1 MRGASDSGIGAPAE
15 GALPGRAPVMRS
27 RVAPAFLLPAA
38 AGASPRRRPRH
49 PSCEVGAVD
58 LTFRRPTTRQPCSAQ
73 LDSLRGDGGPIAR
86 RTDGQARRR
95 AIGVLAATSELLGE
109 GVSYADLNIE
119 RIATRA
125 GISRTAFYF
134 YFRDKREL
142 LLRLTEDVTDE
153 LYRQG
158 DIWFSGAGEPTA
170 EVAEALQKIGAL
182 YREHGAVLR
191 AIVQAAA
198 TDDEVAVFWHAILD
212 RFVDAT
218 ARRIDELRSD
228 GGTVVA
234 EDARATAFALCW
246 MIERAFNQ
254 QLVLGEPIA
263 HDQLVAALS
272 GIFVR
277 AVYGT

>member
-1 MRGASDSGIGAPAE
+1 MGGQGGQSRGAPTPKRAAVQASVLEATVGLLDE
-15 GALPGRAPVMRS
+15 GA
-27 RVAPAFLLPAA
+27 
-38 AGASPRRRPRH
+38 
-49 PSCEVGAVD
+49 
-58 LTFRRPTTRQPCSAQ
+58 
-73 LDSLRGDGGPIAR
+73 
-86 RTDGQARRR
+86 
-95 AIGVLAATSELLGE
+95 
-109 GVSYADLNIE
+109 SYAELNIE

-142 LLRLTEDVTDE
+142 LLRLTENVTDE

-158 DIWFSGAGEPTA
+158 DIWFSGDGEPAA
-170 EVAEALQKIGAL
+170 ELGRALSNIGSL

-198 TDDEVAVFWHAILD
+198 TDDEIAVSWHRIVD
-212 RFVDAT
+212 RFVHAT
-218 ARRIDELRSD
+218 SRRIEELQRD
-228 GGTVVA
+228 GRAAVH

-254 QLVLGEPIA
+254 QLVLGAPFP
-263 HDQLVAALS
+263 DQALVDALT

-277 AVYGT
+277 AVYGDGRPG

>member
-1 MRGASDSGIGAPAE
+1 MGGQSRDAPTAKRAAVQAAVLQATE
-15 GALPGRAPVMRS
+15 AL
-27 RVAPAFLLPAA
+27 L
-38 AGASPRRRPRH
+38 
-49 PSCEVGAVD
+49 E
-58 LTFRRPTTRQPCSAQ
+58 
-73 LDSLRGDGGPIAR
+73 
-86 RTDGQARRR
+86 
-95 AIGVLAATSELLGE
+95 E

-142 LLRLTEDVTDE
+142 LLRLTEDVVDE

-158 DIWFSGAGEPTA
+158 DIWFSGGGEPAA
-170 EVAEALQKIGAL
+170 ELGEALSNIAAL
-182 YREHGAVLR
+182 YRENGAVLR

-212 RFVDAT
+212 RFVVAT
-218 ARRIDELRSD
+218 TTRIEQLQGSGRSA
-228 GGTVVA
+228 VR
-234 EDARATAFALCW
+234 EDARAAAFVLCW

-254 QLVLGEPIA
+254 QLVLGQPLDEQA
-263 HDQLVAALS
+263 LVDALT

-277 AVYGT
+277 AVYGTD

>member
-1 MRGASDSGIGAPAE
+1 MGGQSRSAPTPKRAAVQAAVLEATE
-15 GALPGRAPVMRS
+15 G
-27 RVAPAFLLPAA
+27 LL
-38 AGASPRRRPRH
+38 
-49 PSCEVGAVD
+49 D
-58 LTFRRPTTRQPCSAQ
+58 
-73 LDSLRGDGGPIAR
+73 
-86 RTDGQARRR
+86 
-95 AIGVLAATSELLGE
+95 E

-142 LLRLTEDVTDE
+142 LLRLTEDVVDE

-158 DIWFSGAGEPTA
+158 DLWFSGQGDATEDLHA
-170 EVAEALQKIGAL
+170 ALRNIAAL
-182 YREHGAVLR
+182 YRENGAVLR

-198 TDDEVAVFWHAILD
+198 TDDEVGVFWHAILD

-218 ARRIDELRSD
+218 TARIEALQATGDSAVR
-228 GGTVVA
+228 
-234 EDARATAFALCW
+234 EDARAAAFVLCW

-254 QLVLGEPIA
+254 QLVLGQPLREDA
-263 HDQLVAALS
+263 LVDAMT

-277 AVYGT
+277 AVYGTG

>member
-1 MRGASDSGIGAPAE
+1 MGGQSRGAPSAKRAAVQAAVLGAT
-15 GALPGRAPVMRS
+15 G
-27 RVAPAFLLPAA
+27 
-38 AGASPRRRPRH
+38 
-49 PSCEVGAVD
+49 
-58 LTFRRPTTRQPCSAQ
+58 
-73 LDSLRGDGGPIAR
+73 
-86 RTDGQARRR
+86 
-95 AIGVLAATSELLGE
+95 ELLRE
-109 GVSYADLNIE
+109 GVSYTDLNIE

-158 DIWFSGAGEPTA
+158 DIWFSGVGEPRA
-170 EVAEALQKIGAL
+170 EVGAALANIGGL
-182 YREHGAVLR
+182 YREHGAVLG

-198 TDDEVAVFWHAILD
+198 TDHEVALFWHAIVD

-218 ARRIDELRSD
+218 ARRIETLRAD
-228 GGTVVA
+228 GDTVVT
-234 EDARATAFALCW
+234 EDPRASAFALCW

-254 QLVLGEPIA
+254 QIVLHEPIA
-263 HDQLVAALS
+263 HDALVEALT

-277 AVYGT
+277 AVYGV

>member
-1 MRGASDSGIGAPAE
+1 MGGQSRGAPTAKRAAVQAAVLDATQ
-15 GALPGRAPVMRS
+15 AL
-27 RVAPAFLLPAA
+27 
-38 AGASPRRRPRH
+38 
-49 PSCEVGAVD
+49 
-58 LTFRRPTTRQPCSAQ
+58 
-73 LDSLRGDGGPIAR
+73 LR
-86 RTDGQARRR
+86 
-95 AIGVLAATSELLGE
+95 E

-158 DIWFSGAGEPTA
+158 DIWFSRRRR
-170 EVAEALQKIGAL
+170 AEAELAAAVANIGTL

-218 ARRIDELRSD
+218 ARRIEALR
-228 GGTVVA
+228 A
-234 EDARATAFALCW
+234 EGRHASSPRTPRASAFALCW

-263 HDQLVAALS
+263 QEALVDALS

-277 AVYGT
+277 AVYGTLTAAVVRPTGSPRSRAARTRTRRSRGAPRRRRRSRRSVVSGRTRRRRMASRRRNFRISRT

>member
-1 MRGASDSGIGAPAE
+1 MGGQSRGAPTAKRAAVQAAVLE
-15 GALPGRAPVMRS
+15 ATQAL
-27 RVAPAFLLPAA
+27 
-38 AGASPRRRPRH
+38 
-49 PSCEVGAVD
+49 
-58 LTFRRPTTRQPCSAQ
+58 
-73 LDSLRGDGGPIAR
+73 LR
-86 RTDGQARRR
+86 
-95 AIGVLAATSELLGE
+95 E
-109 GVSYADLNIE
+109 GVSYNDLNIE
-119 RIATRA
+119 RIATRS

-158 DIWFSGAGEPTA
+158 DIWFSGVGEPPA
-170 EVAEALQKIGAL
+170 EVRAAVANIGAL

-218 ARRIDELRSD
+218 ARRIEALRAE
-228 GGTVVA
+228 GGTVVT
-234 EDARATAFALCW
+234 EDARASAFALCW

-263 HDQLVAALS
+263 QEALVDALS

>member
-1 MRGASDSGIGAPAE
+1 MGGQSRGAPTAK
-15 GALPGRAPVMRS
+15 RA
-27 RVAPAFLLPAA
+27 
-38 AGASPRRRPRH
+38 
-49 PSCEVGAVD
+49 AV
-58 LTFRRPTTRQPCSAQ
+58 QSA
-73 LDSLRGDGGPIAR
+73 
-86 RTDGQARRR
+86 
-95 AIGVLAATSELLGE
+95 VLAATSELLGE

-228 GGTVVA
+228 GFTVVA

-272 GIFVR
+272 GIFIR

>member
-1 MRGASDSGIGAPAE
+1 MAPLARRTEVQTSKRAAVESSVMRATEALLAE
-15 GALPGRAPVMRS
+15 GASYP
-27 RVAPAFLLPAA
+27 
-38 AGASPRRRPRH
+38 
-49 PSCEVGAVD
+49 
-58 LTFRRPTTRQPCSAQ
+58 
-73 LDSLRGDGGPIAR
+73 
-86 RTDGQARRR
+86 
-95 AIGVLAATSELLGE
+95 ELSVE
-109 GVSYADLNIE
+109 Q
-119 RIATRA
+119 IATRA

-158 DIWFSGAGEPTA
+158 DIWFSGDGAPADELG
-170 EVAEALQKIGAL
+170 EALRNIGAL
-182 YREHGAVLR
+182 YREHGAVLG

-218 ARRIDELRSD
+218 ARRIDELRAD

-234 EDARATAFALCW
+234 EDPRACAFALCW

>member
-1 MRGASDSGIGAPAE
+1 MGGQSRGAPTAK
-15 GALPGRAPVMRS
+15 RA
-27 RVAPAFLLPAA
+27 
-38 AGASPRRRPRH
+38 
-49 PSCEVGAVD
+49 AV
-58 LTFRRPTTRQPCSAQ
+58 QSA
-73 LDSLRGDGGPIAR
+73 
-86 RTDGQARRR
+86 
-95 AIGVLAATSELLGE
+95 VLAATSELLGE

-218 ARRIDELRSD
+218 APRIDELRSD

>member
-1 MRGASDSGIGAPAE
+1 MAATTPKRDAVQRAVLRATEDLLAE
-15 GALPGRAPVMRS
+15 GAS
-27 RVAPAFLLPAA
+27 W
-38 AGASPRRRPRH
+38 S
-49 PSCEVGAVD
+49 D
-58 LTFRRPTTRQPCSAQ
+58 L
-73 LDSLRGDGGPIAR
+73 
-86 RTDGQARRR
+86 
-95 AIGVLAATSELLGE
+95 GV
-109 GVSYADLNIE
+109 E
-119 RIATRA
+119 RITSRA

-158 DIWFSGAGEPTA
+158 DIWFSGDGEPAA
-170 EVAEALQKIGAL
+170 ELRRALSNIGGL

-191 AIVQAAA
+191 AIVQTAA
-198 TDDEVAVFWHAILD
+198 TDDEVAVSWHRIVD

-218 ARRIDELRSD
+218 STRIEDLQRH
-228 GGTVVA
+228 GHAAVR

-254 QLVLGEPIA
+254 QLVLEAPFPERA
-263 HDQLVAALS
+263 LVDALT

-277 AVYGT
+277 AVYGDGQPN

>member
-1 MRGASDSGIGAPAE
+1 MGGQSRGAPTAK
-15 GALPGRAPVMRS
+15 RA
-27 RVAPAFLLPAA
+27 
-38 AGASPRRRPRH
+38 
-49 PSCEVGAVD
+49 AV
-58 LTFRRPTTRQPCSAQ
+58 QSA
-73 LDSLRGDGGPIAR
+73 
-86 RTDGQARRR
+86 
-95 AIGVLAATSELLGE
+95 VLAATSELLGE
-109 GVSYADLNIE
+109 GVSYAELNIE

-182 YREHGAVLR
+182 YREHVAVLR

-218 ARRIDELRSD
+218 ARRIDELRRD

-234 EDARATAFALCW
+234 EDARACAFALCW

-272 GIFVR
+272 GIFIR